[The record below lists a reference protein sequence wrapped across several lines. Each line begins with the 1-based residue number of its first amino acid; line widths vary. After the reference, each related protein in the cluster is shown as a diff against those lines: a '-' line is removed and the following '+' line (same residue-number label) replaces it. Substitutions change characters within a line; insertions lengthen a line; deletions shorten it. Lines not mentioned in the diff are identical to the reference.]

1 MLRRHRY
8 SPVTGGL
15 AVLAV
20 ISLAAAGCGQAVSG
34 DDEETA
40 GQPSGFPY
48 TDKDNCD
55 VTTTYQQPPERAVT
69 LTSNATELMLELGL
83 EDRMVGTGY
92 LKDRDIGKRYQDAY
106 DKVPVLASGMPSL
119 ESVVDT
125 DPDFVYAG
133 YPDGFSKSHGH
144 SRERFEDLSI
154 NTHLNPES
162 CGEQPPTF
170 KTLLDEIKT
179 VGSIFD
185 VPKRADKSVQRLRGT
200 LDDVQEHL
208 DDADPV
214 NVFVYNSGESSPRTA
229 GGQALLSE
237 IIKQAGGK
245 NIFADEDDRWFDTS
259 WEQVADREPDVILI
273 YDYQDPSVGEK
284 KATLRD
290 TSAISSVPAIRDDR
304 FETIPLSVAQP
315 GPRSVDA
322 VRSLAKELHPDRF
335 GN

>member
-1 MLRRHRY
+1 MVGFRRARAY
-8 SPVTGGL
+8 ASWPALL
-15 AVLAV
+15 AVVAV
-20 ISLAAAGCGQAVSG
+20 LAAGCGGAVSG
-34 DDEETA
+34 DEETTA
-40 GQPSGFPY
+40 TNSGFPY
-48 TDKDNCD
+48 TDKNNCD
-55 VTTTYQQPPERAVT
+55 VTTTYQQPPKRAVT

-92 LKDRDIGKRYQDAY
+92 LKGRDIGKRYQDAY

-133 YPDGFSKSHGH
+133 YPDGFSESHGH

-170 KTLLDEIKT
+170 KTLFDEINT

-185 VPKRADKSVQRLRGT
+185 VPKRAGNVVQRLRGT
-200 LDDVQEHL
+200 LDDVQDHVG
-208 DDADPV
+208 DADPV
-214 NVFVYNSGESSPRTA
+214 NVFVYNSGASAPRTA
-229 GGQALLSE
+229 GGQAILNE
-237 IIKQAGGK
+237 MIKQAGGR
-245 NIFADEDDRWFDTS
+245 NIFADEDDRWLDTS
-259 WEQVADREPDVILI
+259 WEQVAERDPDVILI

-290 TSAISSVPAIRDDR
+290 TSAISSVPAIRDNR

-315 GPRSVDA
+315 GPRSVNA
-322 VRSLAKELHPDRF
+322 VRSLAEGLHPDRF
-335 GN
+335 GE